1 MSTIAVHV
9 PEAYLQI
16 KIKRF
21 IVQLYDNLTMN
32 DSFIKI
38 KECRE
43 IKLKQAIFEISSIK
57 RAIDFIMEENIH
69 LKNRIA
75 EIIENGFNNKM
86 LVKLEM
92 FQSRFISEDQLIGL
106 LRNEVA
112 QIEQKIHREAF
123 TEYET
128 LAELCSK
135 LKNLQKSMEATENQF
150 IKLKAYFNDF
160 LLSQ

>member
-1 MSTIAVHV
+1 MRAIAVHV
-9 PEAYLQI
+9 NAAYLQI
-16 KIKRF
+16 KIKKF
-21 IVQLYDNLTMN
+21 IVQPYDNLTMN

-38 KECRE
+38 NDFRG

-75 EIIENGFNNKM
+75 EILEYGFNNKM
-86 LVKLEM
+86 LVKLEI
-92 FQSRFISEDQLIGL
+92 FQNSFISQDQLIGL

-123 TEYET
+123 SKDET
-128 LAELCSK
+128 MAELCSK
-135 LKNLQKSMEATENQF
+135 LKKLQQSMEATENQF
-150 IKLKAYFNDF
+150 IKLKASFNDF
-160 LLSQ
+160 LLL